1 MHDWLCTITAAAA
14 IAVSVGSV
22 LMTNAILNSARRE
35 RKGHEREVQAL
46 HDTIASQRTLLAQ
59 REPYQPPG

>member
-1 MHDWLCTITAAAA
+1 MHDWPCTIASAAAV
-14 IAVSVGSV
+14 AVSVGSV

-35 RKGHEREVQAL
+35 RKAHEREVRVL